1 MSALIQLKNVT
12 KIYESQV
19 QTVAL
24 RNVSLKIEQGSFV
37 SLMGASG
44 SGKST
49 LLNILGLL
57 DSPTD
62 GEVFFNER
70 ETSALKKKERAT
82 LRKFN
87 VGFVFQEFNLIND
100 LNVYENVELPLIYL
114 KKDQAFRKKKVEEI
128 LERLS
133 IMHKKDSFPSQ
144 LSGGQ
149 QQRVALARAVAVQ
162 PKLILADEP
171 TGNLDSEHGN
181 EVMELLSEQNE
192 RGTTI
197 VMATHNYNDAAYS
210 RRIIRMLDGSILSE
224 NVASNVG

>member
-1 MSALIQLKNVT
+1 MSALIRLNQVT
-12 KIYESQV
+12 KIYEGQV

-24 RNVSLKIEQGSFV
+24 KNISMTIEQGSFV

-57 DSPTD
+57 DSPTS
-62 GEVFFNER
+62 GEVLFNDKK
-70 ETSALKKKERAT
+70 TSGLRKKERAA

-87 VGFVFQEFNLIND
+87 VGFVFQEFNLIDD
-100 LNVYENVELPLIYL
+100 LNVFENVELPLIYL
-114 KKDQAFRKKKVEEI
+114 KKDLTFRKKRVEEI

-133 IMHKKDSFPSQ
+133 IIHKQNAFPSQ

-149 QQRVALARAVAVQ
+149 QQRVALARAVAVE

-171 TGNLDSEHGN
+171 TGNLDTEHGN
-181 EVMELLSEQNE
+181 DVMELLSEQNE

-224 NVASNVG
+224 NIASNVG